1 MDPLSNRLIRLHED
15 DVMYQAGFERVP
27 LGYERAAA
35 LALGDKQEVTIS
47 RKSGGK
53 MSKLMAKRRKEIAK
67 ESKRRNRK

>member
-1 MDPLSNRLIRLHED
+1 MDPTSNRLMRLSAANIRLPN
-15 DVMYQAGFERVP
+15 GFERVP
-27 LGYERAAA
+27 LDHERAAA
-35 LALGDKQEVTIS
+35 LALGNKQEVTIS